1 MIDLRL
7 EATHQFWRDFDKRV
21 LYRIVTSME
30 AVDYWTVDGDEGVEA
45 ALDVLTESLEHLNSD
60 TEMGQEDNLIT
71 MVANLKSSRCFRVLQ
86 SMDAAKQGLAA
97 KLISYAEE
105 KSKKPDGREAK
116 LFLGRNMAFERM
128 QLLAR
133 IFAPERISLVVKA
146 LEASDVT

>member
-1 MIDLRL
+1 MVDLRL

-30 AVDYWTVDGDEGVEA
+30 TVDYWTVDGDDKVEA
-45 ALDVLTESLEHLNSD
+45 SLDVLGESLDHLNSD
-60 TEMGQEDNLIT
+60 SEMAHEDALLSIVTN
-71 MVANLKSSRCFRVLQ
+71 VKSSRCFRILQ

-97 KLISYAEE
+97 KLITYAEE

-133 IFAPERISLVVKA
+133 VFAPERISLVVKA